1 MFTERVQRFDLNSGC
16 ELRFVA
22 NNFSDISLELL
33 NGYAEI
39 FGTELIPNQKYVFPA
54 KFRAAVFSW
63 TGGTIEIKG
72 DTESA
77 YISSESTAMVVYLNI
92 HATLEKLR
100 KDREASGKDTGVTQ
114 RGPRILL
121 VGPTDVGKTT
131 VSRILC
137 NYAVRKGGTP
147 ILVDLDVGQNN
158 ISVPGSIGAMLVQKT
173 ADFVD
178 GFERNM
184 PLVLNFGHTSPGE
197 NLPLYEALLKAL
209 ATTMN
214 AEIEENPAA
223 KLGGMIINTCGWVD
237 GGGYTCILKSAAA
250 FEVDVVVVIDH
261 ERLYNVLRRDLPDFV
276 TVTHVPKSG
285 GVEQRPRHIR
295 KIARRENVHRYFYG
309 TSSNQLYP
317 FTLDLSF
324 DAVVLCKIGAE
335 PLPDSCLSFGMEVED
350 HRTKVVALEPSLE
363 VKNHLFAF
371 SRSSNVDANVLTFSV
386 WGFCVVTE
394 IDMEKRSL
402 TILCP
407 QNSIPSNILVYS
419 VVTHLDDQLRR

>member
-1 MFTERVQRFDLNSGC
+1 MLTERVQRFDLNAGC
-16 ELRFVA
+16 ELRFAA
-22 NNFSDISLELL
+22 NNYSDISLELI

-39 FGTELIPNQKYVFPA
+39 FGTELIANQKYVFPA
-54 KFRAAVFSW
+54 KFRVAVFSW
-63 TGGTIEIKG
+63 TGGTIKIIG
-72 DTESA
+72 GTESA

-100 KDREASGKDTGVTQ
+100 KDREASGKDFGVTQ
-114 RGPRILL
+114 RGPRIML

-158 ISVPGSIGAMLVQKT
+158 ISVPGTIGAMLVQKT
-173 ADFVD
+173 ADVVD

-197 NLPLYEALLKAL
+197 NLPLYETLLKGL
-209 ATTMN
+209 ASTMN
-214 AEIEENPAA
+214 SQIEENPAA

-237 GGGYTCILKSAAA
+237 ECGYTCILKSAAA

-295 KIARRENVHRYFYG
+295 KIARKENVHRYFYG
-309 TSSNQLYP
+309 TSSSQLYP
-317 FTLDLSF
+317 FTFDIAF
-324 DAVVLCKIGAE
+324 DAVKLCKIGAE
-335 PLPDSCLSFGMEVED
+335 PVSVLIFNYSTPVNKVLKNVCHFDLVQESGARLS
-350 HRTKVVALEPSLE
+350 
-363 VKNHLFAF
+363 
-371 SRSSNVDANVLTFSV
+371 SV
-386 WGFCVVTE
+386 
-394 IDMEKRSL
+394 
-402 TILCP
+402 
-407 QNSIPSNILVYS
+407 PSN
-419 VVTHLDDQLRR
+419 